1 MFVRRQKGAHW
12 QTRVPTT
19 VILFAGRETKE
30 DGSESVEL
38 ASVLDVAL
46 IVEVKHV
53 GDKMTMRIE
62 NLEFRQCRV
71 YSAKIV
77 ATLVGS

>member
-19 VILFAGRETKE
+19 VILFAGRETKD
-30 DGSESVEL
+30 DGIESVKL
-38 ASVLDVAL
+38 ASMLDVAL

-53 GDKMTMRIE
+53 SDTMTKRIE
-62 NLEFRQCRV
+62 KFGVSPTQGLQCQKLLR
-71 YSAKIV
+71 
-77 ATLVGS
+77 L